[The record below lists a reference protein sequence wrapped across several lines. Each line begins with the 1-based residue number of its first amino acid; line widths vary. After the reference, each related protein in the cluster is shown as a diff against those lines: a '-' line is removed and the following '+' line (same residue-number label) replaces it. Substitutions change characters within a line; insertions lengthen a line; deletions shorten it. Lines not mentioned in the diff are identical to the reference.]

1 MHIRHRI
8 RPALIAAG
16 TAVITTLASAQPAA
30 STQPIRLVVGFS
42 AGGPTD
48 VVARAF
54 ADFAGRALGQPVIVD
69 NKPGAGGTI
78 GGAQV
83 AAAAKPGDIH
93 MIASVTC
100 VYCAAARAW
109 FDENRVSFT
118 ECLIERDA
126 DCAAKYNALM
136 APGTPVMLVRGKR
149 LLGFSAQAIAD
160 ALATKP
166 L

>member
-1 MHIRHRI
+1 MKSTRRSLLG
-8 RPALIAAG
+8 LI
-16 TAVITTLASAQPAA
+16 TVV
-30 STQPIRLVVGFS
+30 VVGAAVMQGFTWWS
-42 AGGPTD
+42 
-48 VVARAF
+48 RE
-54 ADFAGRALGQPVIVD
+54 RL
-69 NKPGAGGTI
+69 
-78 GGAQV
+78 GAQI

-109 FDENRVSFT
+109 FIENRVPFS
-118 ECLIERDA
+118 ECLIERDTH
-126 DCAAKYNALM
+126 CAAKYNALM